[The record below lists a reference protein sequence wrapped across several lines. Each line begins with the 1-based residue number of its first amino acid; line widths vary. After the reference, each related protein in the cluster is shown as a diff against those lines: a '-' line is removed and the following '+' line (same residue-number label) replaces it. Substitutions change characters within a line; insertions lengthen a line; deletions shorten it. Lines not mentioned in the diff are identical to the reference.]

1 MDIQH
6 LTQLAEAAV
15 NKEKQILVNQMED
28 LEEEREQ
35 NEFLKEIAHDY
46 KRYKNAIIN
55 QKKNQQRQ
63 LLKILNYLDQIMETN
78 AVTKYT
84 LSHTYNEQKRLVN
97 EIKQIQRDMDNI
109 LLE

>member
-15 NKEKQILVNQMED
+15 NKEKQILVNHMED

-35 NEFLKEIAHDY
+35 NEFLKEIGHDY

-78 AVTKYT
+78 AVTEYT
-84 LSHTYNEQKRLVN
+84 LSHTHNEQKRLVN

>member
-55 QKKNQQRQ
+55 QKKNQQTQ

-78 AVTKYT
+78 AVTEYT
-84 LSHTYNEQKRLVN
+84 LSHTHNEQKRLVN